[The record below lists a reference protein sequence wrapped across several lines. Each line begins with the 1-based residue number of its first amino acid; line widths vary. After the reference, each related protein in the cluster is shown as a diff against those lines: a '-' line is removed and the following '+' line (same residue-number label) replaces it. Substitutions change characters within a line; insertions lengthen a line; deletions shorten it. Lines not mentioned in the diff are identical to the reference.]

1 MIANLKALFS
11 DIDWYILAAT
21 LILMVV
27 GVLFIFSSGVT
38 STGVVVSTEYLR
50 QIAWVALGFL
60 FLMLVVLVDYK
71 RIKDSSLLIYA
82 VVLILLVYTRMF
94 GRVVNGARSWIGI
107 GELGIQPS
115 EFAKIATI
123 FYLSKYLDQTR
134 HFLPDFRRFLGSV
147 IIVGIPM
154 VLVLSQPD
162 FGTALVFIPILL
174 SIAYLC
180 GLERRYIVFLL
191 STVALTLIL
200 VVLPLWEKNIAVR
213 PTGILFVL
221 YEGPYRFWI
230 LGVCVITMGL
240 AVWGFLAFRKQYYY
254 WIAYVFLIL
263 IISLLG
269 SELGHRVLKDY
280 QIMRLI
286 VFLDPTVD
294 PRGSGWNILQS
305 ITAIGSG
312 GFAGRGFLQGTQS
325 HYRFLPQ
332 QSTDFI
338 FSILSEEW
346 GFIGGL
352 VVFGLYGLILWRTLA
367 LLKSVK
373 DPFAVGIVA
382 GLSGMILFHF
392 LVNVGMTMGIMPITG
407 IPLFFLSYGGS
418 SLWAVLIGIGLI
430 LGISARRY
438 HS

>member
-11 DIDWYILAAT
+11 DIDWYILAAA

-27 GVLFIFSSGVT
+27 GILFVFSSGVT

-50 QIAWVALGFL
+50 QIAWVTLGIL
-60 FLMLVVLVDYK
+60 FMMLVVLVDYK
-71 RIKDSSLLIYA
+71 RVKDSSFLIYA
-82 VVLILLVYTRMF
+82 AVIAMLVYTRIF

-134 HFLPDFRRFLGSV
+134 HSLPGFRQFLGSLT
-147 IIVGIPM
+147 IVGVPM
-154 VLVLSQPD
+154 LLVLSQPD

-174 SIAYLC
+174 AMSYLG

-191 STVALTLIL
+191 STVALTLVL
-200 VVLPLWEKNIAVR
+200 VVLPLWERNIAAR
-213 PTGILFVL
+213 PTDFLFVL
-221 YEGPYRFWI
+221 YEGPYLYGI
-230 LGVCVITMGL
+230 LGACIVTLAL
-240 AVWGFLAFRKQYYY
+240 AVWGSLAFRKTYYY

-263 IISLLG
+263 IISLIA
-269 SELGHRVLKDY
+269 SDLGHRVLKDY

-312 GFAGRGFLQGTQS
+312 GIAGRGFLQGTQS

-367 LLKSVK
+367 LLKTVK
-373 DPFAVGIVA
+373 DPFAVGIIA
-382 GLSGMILFHF
+382 GLCGMILFHF
-392 LVNVGMTMGIMPITG
+392 MINVGMTMGIMPITG
-407 IPLFFLSYGGS
+407 IPLLFLSYGGS
-418 SLWAVLIGIGLI
+418 SLWTVLIGIGLI

>member
-11 DIDWYILAAT
+11 DIDWYILGAA
-21 LILMVV
+21 LVLMVI
-27 GVLFIFSSGVT
+27 GILFIFSSGVT
-38 STGVVVSTEYLR
+38 STGVVVSTEYAR
-50 QIAWVALGFL
+50 QIAWVALGFV

-71 RIKDSSLLIYA
+71 RVKDSSFVIYA
-82 VVLILLVYTRMF
+82 AVIAVLVYTRVF

-134 HFLPDFRRFLGSV
+134 HSLPEFRRFAGSLA
-147 IIVGIPM
+147 IIGLPM
-154 VLVLSQPD
+154 LLVLSQPD
-162 FGTALVFIPILL
+162 FGTALVFIPIFL
-174 SIAYLC
+174 SMAYLC
-180 GLERRYIVFLL
+180 GLERQYILFLL
-191 STVALTLIL
+191 ATVILTLIL
-200 VVLPLWEKNIAVR
+200 VVLPLWERNIAVR

-230 LGVCVITMGL
+230 LGACTVTLGL
-240 AVWGFLAFRKQYYY
+240 AVWGFLAFRKRYYY
-254 WIAYVFLIL
+254 WIAYSFLIL
-263 IISLLG
+263 ILSLG
-269 SELGHRVLKDY
+269 ASELGHRVLKDY

-286 VFLDPTVD
+286 VFLDPKVD

-346 GFIGGL
+346 GFLGGL
-352 VVFGLYGLILWRTLA
+352 AVFALYGVILWRTLA

-373 DPFAVGIVA
+373 DPFAVGIIA
-382 GLSGMILFHF
+382 GVSGMILFHF
-392 LVNVGMTMGIMPITG
+392 MVNIGMTMGIMPITG

>member
-11 DIDWYILAAT
+11 DIDWYILGAA
-21 LILMVV
+21 LVLMVI

-38 STGVVVSTEYLR
+38 STGVVVSTEYAR

-71 RIKDSSLLIYA
+71 RVKDSSFVIYA
-82 VVLILLVYTRMF
+82 AVIAVLVYTRIF

-134 HFLPDFRRFLGSV
+134 HSLSEFRRFAGSLA
-147 IIVGIPM
+147 IIGLPM
-154 VLVLSQPD
+154 LLVLSQPD
-162 FGTALVFIPILL
+162 FGTALVFIPIFL
-174 SIAYLC
+174 SMAYLC
-180 GLERRYIVFLL
+180 GLERQYILFLL
-191 STVALTLIL
+191 ATVTLTLIL
-200 VVLPLWEKNIAVR
+200 VVLPLWERNIAVR

-230 LGVCVITMGL
+230 LGASTVTLGL
-240 AVWGFLAFRKQYYY
+240 AVWGFLAFRKRYYY
-254 WIAYVFLIL
+254 WIAYSFLIL
-263 IISLLG
+263 ILSLVA

-286 VFLDPTVD
+286 VFLDPKVD

-346 GFIGGL
+346 GFLGGL
-352 VVFGLYGLILWRTLA
+352 AVFALYGVILWRTLA

-373 DPFAVGIVA
+373 DPFAVGIIA
-382 GLSGMILFHF
+382 GVSGMILFHF
-392 LVNVGMTMGIMPITG
+392 MVNIGMTMGIMPITG

-418 SLWAVLIGIGLI
+418 SLWAVLIGVGLI

>member
-1 MIANLKALFS
+1 MIANIKALFS
-11 DIDWYILAAT
+11 DIDWYILAAA

-38 STGVVVSTEYLR
+38 STGVIVSTEYLR
-50 QIAWVALGFL
+50 QIAWVSLGVIFL
-60 FLMLVVLVDYK
+60 LLVILIDYK
-71 RIKDSSLLIYA
+71 RIKDSSFIIYA
-82 VVLILLVYTRMF
+82 AVIAVLVYTRIF

-123 FYLSKYLDQTR
+123 FFLSRYLEGTR
-134 HFLPDFRRFLGSV
+134 HSLPGIRRFLGALA
-147 IIVGIPM
+147 IVGTPM
-154 VLVLSQPD
+154 LLVLSQPD
-162 FGTALVFIPILL
+162 FGTALVFIPIFL
-174 SIAYLC
+174 SMTYLC
-180 GLERRYIVFLL
+180 GLERRYILFLL
-191 STVALTLIL
+191 STVALTLL
-200 VVLPLWEKNIAVR
+200 LSVLPLWERNIAAK
-213 PTGILFVL
+213 PSGFLFVL
-221 YEGPYRFWI
+221 YEGPYLYGI
-230 LGVCVITMGL
+230 LGACVVTL
-240 AVWGFLAFRKQYYY
+240 ALSVWGYLVFRKKYYY

-263 IISLLG
+263 ITSLAG
-269 SELGHRVLKDY
+269 SDLGHRVLKDY

-312 GFAGRGFLQGTQS
+312 GLAGRGFLQGTQS

-352 VVFGLYGLILWRTLA
+352 VVFALYGLILWRTLA
-367 LLKSVK
+367 LLKTVK
-373 DPFAVGIVA
+373 DSFAVGIIA
-382 GLSGMILFHF
+382 GLVGMILFHF
-392 LVNVGMTMGIMPITG
+392 MINVGMTMGIMPITG

-418 SLWAVLIGIGLI
+418 SLWTVLIGIGLI

>member
-11 DIDWYILAAT
+11 DIDWYILAAS

-27 GVLFIFSSGVT
+27 GILFIFSSGVT

-50 QIAWVALGFL
+50 QIAWVALGFV

-71 RIKDSSLLIYA
+71 RVKDSSFVIYA
-82 VVLILLVYTRMF
+82 AVLLLLVYTRMF

-134 HFLPDFRRFLGSV
+134 HSLPGFRRFLGSLA
-147 IIVGIPM
+147 IVGIPM
-154 VLVLSQPD
+154 LLVLSQPD

-174 SIAYLC
+174 SMSYLC

-191 STVALTLIL
+191 STVALTLVL
-200 VVLPLWEKNIAVR
+200 VVLPLWERNIAAR
-213 PTGILFVL
+213 PTGLLFVL

-230 LGVCVITMGL
+230 LGACVITLGL
-240 AVWGFLAFRKQYYY
+240 AVWGFLVFRNRYYY
-254 WIAYVFLIL
+254 WISYAFLIL
-263 IISLLG
+263 ILSLVG

-286 VFLDPTVD
+286 VFLDPSVD

-346 GFIGGL
+346 GFLGGL
-352 VVFGLYGLILWRTLA
+352 VVFGLYGIILWRT
-367 LLKSVK
+367 
-373 DPFAVGIVA
+373 
-382 GLSGMILFHF
+382 
-392 LVNVGMTMGIMPITG
+392 
-407 IPLFFLSYGGS
+407 
-418 SLWAVLIGIGLI
+418 
-430 LGISARRY
+430 
-438 HS
+438 